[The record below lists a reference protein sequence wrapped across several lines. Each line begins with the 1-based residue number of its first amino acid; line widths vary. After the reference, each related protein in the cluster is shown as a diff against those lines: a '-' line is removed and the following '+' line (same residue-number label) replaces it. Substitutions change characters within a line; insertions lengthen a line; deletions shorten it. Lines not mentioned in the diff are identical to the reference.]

1 MALINRHLQAC
12 RDTGFP
18 IKDVGNEGIIEGCR
32 LQEAR
37 AALVKRLRHAKAIDL
52 HEVERGKYFR
62 LVAEVIADG
71 ENLSALLLK
80 WDLARPYDDRT
91 RGRTFCAGTGG
102 YLLRMP

>member
-1 MALINRHLQAC
+1 MSEMKEAEKAAA
-12 RDTGFP
+12 
-18 IKDVGNEGIIEGCR
+18 
-32 LQEAR
+32 QEAR

-71 ENLSALLLK
+71 ENLSDLLLK